1 MSTISKRY
9 IKNKELI
16 EESEKYMVDEAI
28 SLLKKTG
35 NAKFK
40 ESIDVAINLG
50 IDPKQTEQN
59 VRGSVVLPNGTG
71 KNMRVIVFAES
82 EDAETA
88 RTAGADEVG
97 AEDLAEKIKAGF
109 SDFDIVIATPPAMK
123 IVGQLGQILGPK
135 GLMPNPKDGT
145 VTKNIKEA
153 VTNAKKGQAM
163 FRNDKGGVLH
173 CSIGSVEFTEESIKE
188 NLLSLITQVNKSKPS
203 TAKGI
208 FIKKIT
214 LSSTMGPGIHVEESS
229 I

>member
-1 MSTISKRY
+1 MSTSSKRY
-9 IKNKELI
+9 NNNKELI
-16 EESEKYMVDEAI
+16 EENQKYMVDEAI

-35 NAKFK
+35 NTKFK

-82 EDAETA
+82 VDAEA
-88 RTAGADEVG
+88 AKTAGADEVG

-109 SDFDIVIATPPAMK
+109 SDFDIVIATPSSMK

-135 GLMPNPKDGT
+135 GIMPNPKDGT

-173 CSIGSVEFTEESIKE
+173 CSIGRVEFTEESIKE

-203 TAKGI
+203 SAKGI

>member
-1 MSTISKRY
+1 MSASSKRY
-9 IKNKELI
+9 NNNKELI
-16 EESEKYMVDEAI
+16 EENQKYMVDEAI

-35 NAKFK
+35 NTKFK

-82 EDAETA
+82 VDAEA
-88 RTAGADEVG
+88 AKTAGADEVG

-109 SDFDIVIATPPAMK
+109 SDFDIVIATPSSMK

-135 GLMPNPKDGT
+135 GMMPNPKDGT

-173 CSIGSVEFTEESIKE
+173 CSIGRVEFTEESIKE

-203 TAKGI
+203 SAKGI

>member
-1 MSTISKRY
+1 MSTVSKRY

-16 EESEKYMVDEAI
+16 EENHKYMLDEAI

-35 NAKFK
+35 NTKFK

-82 EDAETA
+82 EDADVA
-88 RTAGADEVG
+88 KSAGADEVG

-109 SDFDIVIATPPAMK
+109 SDFDIVIATPSAMK

-203 TAKGI
+203 SAKGI

-229 I
+229 L

>member
-1 MSTISKRY
+1 MSASSKRY
-9 IKNKELI
+9 NNNKELI
-16 EESEKYMVDEAI
+16 EENQKYMVDEAI

-35 NAKFK
+35 NTKFK

-82 EDAETA
+82 VDAEA
-88 RTAGADEVG
+88 AKTAGADEVG

-109 SDFDIVIATPPAMK
+109 SDFDIVIATPSSMK

-135 GLMPNPKDGT
+135 GMMPNPKDGT

-153 VTNAKKGQAM
+153 VINAKKGQAM

-173 CSIGSVEFTEESIKE
+173 CSIGRVEFTEESIKE

-203 TAKGI
+203 SAKGI

>member
-1 MSTISKRY
+1 M
-9 IKNKELI
+9 
-16 EESEKYMVDEAI
+16 EENQKYMVDEAI

-35 NAKFK
+35 NTKFK

-82 EDAETA
+82 EDAEVA
-88 RTAGADEVG
+88 KTAGANEVG
-97 AEDLAEKIKAGF
+97 AEDLAERIKAGF
-109 SDFDIVIATPPAMK
+109 SDFDIVIATPSSMK

-135 GLMPNPKDGT
+135 GMMPNPKDGT

-173 CSIGSVEFTEESIKE
+173 CSIGRIEFTEESIKE

-203 TAKGI
+203 SAKGI

>member
-1 MSTISKRY
+1 MSASSKRY
-9 IKNKELI
+9 NNNKELI
-16 EESEKYMVDEAI
+16 EENQKYMVDEAI

-35 NAKFK
+35 NTKFN

-82 EDAETA
+82 VDAEA
-88 RTAGADEVG
+88 AKTAGADEVG

-109 SDFDIVIATPPAMK
+109 SDFDIVISTPSSMK

-135 GLMPNPKDGT
+135 GMMPNPKDGT

-173 CSIGSVEFTEESIKE
+173 CSIGRVEFTEESIKE

-203 TAKGI
+203 SAKGI

>member
-16 EESEKYMVDEAI
+16 EENEKYMVDEAI

-71 KNMRVIVFAES
+71 KNMRVIVFAEL

-109 SDFDIVIATPPAMK
+109 SDFDSVNATPSAMK
-123 IVGQLGQILGPK
+123 IVGQLGQVLGPK

-173 CSIGSVEFTEESIKE
+173 CSIGSVEFTEKSIKE

>member
-1 MSTISKRY
+1 MSASSKRY
-9 IKNKELI
+9 NNNKELI
-16 EESEKYMVDEAI
+16 EENQKYMVDEAI

-35 NAKFK
+35 NTKFK

-82 EDAETA
+82 VDAEA
-88 RTAGADEVG
+88 AKTAGADEVG

-109 SDFDIVIATPPAMK
+109 SDFDIVIATPSSMK

-135 GLMPNPKDGT
+135 GMMPNPKDGT

>member
-16 EESEKYMVDEAI
+16 EENEKYMVDEAI

-109 SDFDIVIATPPAMK
+109 SDFDIVIATPSSMK

-135 GLMPNPKDGT
+135 GMMPNPKDGT

-173 CSIGSVEFTEESIKE
+173 CSIGRVEFTEESIKE

-203 TAKGI
+203 SAKGI

>member
-1 MSTISKRY
+1 
-9 IKNKELI
+9 
-16 EESEKYMVDEAI
+16 
-28 SLLKKTG
+28 
-35 NAKFK
+35 
-40 ESIDVAINLG
+40 
-50 IDPKQTEQN
+50 
-59 VRGSVVLPNGTG
+59 
-71 KNMRVIVFAES
+71 MRVIVFAES

-109 SDFDIVIATPPAMK
+109 SDFDIVIATPSAMK
-123 IVGQLGQILGPK
+123 IVGQLGQVLGPK

>member
-1 MSTISKRY
+1 MSTVSKRY
-9 IKNKELI
+9 KNNKELI
-16 EESEKYMVDEAI
+16 EENQKYMVDEAI

-35 NAKFK
+35 NTKFK

-82 EDAETA
+82 EDAEVA
-88 RTAGADEVG
+88 KTAGANEVG
-97 AEDLAEKIKAGF
+97 AEDLAERIKAGF
-109 SDFDIVIATPPAMK
+109 SDFDIVIATPSSMK

-135 GLMPNPKDGT
+135 GMMPNPKDGT

-173 CSIGSVEFTEESIKE
+173 CSIGRIEFTEESIKE

-203 TAKGI
+203 SAKGI

>member
-1 MSTISKRY
+1 MSASSKRY
-9 IKNKELI
+9 NNNKELI
-16 EESEKYMVDEAI
+16 EENQKYMVDEAI

-35 NAKFK
+35 NTKFK

-82 EDAETA
+82 VDAEA
-88 RTAGADEVG
+88 AKTAGADEVG

-109 SDFDIVIATPPAMK
+109 SDFDIVISTPSSMK

-135 GLMPNPKDGT
+135 GMMPNPKDGT

-173 CSIGSVEFTEESIKE
+173 CSIGRVEFTEESIKE

-203 TAKGI
+203 SAKGI

>member
-1 MSTISKRY
+1 MSASSKRY
-9 IKNKELI
+9 NNNKELI
-16 EESEKYMVDEAI
+16 EENQKYMVDEAI

-35 NAKFK
+35 NTKFK

-82 EDAETA
+82 VDAETA
-88 RTAGADEVG
+88 KTAGADEVG

-109 SDFDIVIATPPAMK
+109 SDFDIVIATPSSMK

-135 GLMPNPKDGT
+135 GMMPNPKDGT

-173 CSIGSVEFTEESIKE
+173 CSIGRVEFTEESIKE

-203 TAKGI
+203 SAKGI

>member
-1 MSTISKRY
+1 MSASSKRY
-9 IKNKELI
+9 NNNKELI
-16 EESEKYMVDEAI
+16 EENQKYMVDEAI

-35 NAKFK
+35 NTKFK

-82 EDAETA
+82 VDAEA
-88 RTAGADEVG
+88 AKTAGADEVG

-109 SDFDIVIATPPAMK
+109 SDFDIVIATPSSMK

-135 GLMPNPKDGT
+135 GMMPNPKDGT

-173 CSIGSVEFTEESIKE
+173 CSIRRVEFTEESIKE

-203 TAKGI
+203 SAKGI

>member
-1 MSTISKRY
+1 MSTVSKRY
-9 IKNKELI
+9 KNNKELI
-16 EESEKYMVDEAI
+16 EENQKYMVDEAI

-35 NAKFK
+35 NTKFK
-40 ESIDVAINLG
+40 ESIDVAIHLG

-82 EDAETA
+82 EDAEVA
-88 RTAGADEVG
+88 KTAGANEVG
-97 AEDLAEKIKAGF
+97 AEDLAERIKAGF
-109 SDFDIVIATPPAMK
+109 SDFDIVIATPSSMK

-135 GLMPNPKDGT
+135 GMMPNPKDGT

-173 CSIGSVEFTEESIKE
+173 CSIGRIEFTEESIKE

-203 TAKGI
+203 SAKGI